1 MFFCLGSNVGLGLM
15 EMVSKVFQMGNKG
28 ILEVD
33 WELVG
38 LGEKMSQNG
47 KFKEIGFGGEKFG
60 KGNCV
65 GSHEALNE
73 NNKHYI

>member
-1 MFFCLGSNVGLGLM
+1 MIG
-15 EMVSKVFQMGNKG
+15 
-28 ILEVD
+28 
-33 WELVG
+33 ELVG

-47 KFKEIGFGGEKFG
+47 KFKEKGFGGERFG